1 MKCCCAEK
9 SFAEEGWDLCWFQLL
24 LSCKRKSRMQTISRV
39 PDTEMR
45 AKRQRVER
53 SPIGGVYY
61 CWGETGTTGSE
72 DSRRSKESCGY
83 CNCWE
88 EGDQCRLLRNA
99 CYPSISTAGWTKVKL
114 FIAKI
119 MDSLQ
124 EGARVEIYCSSDKDG
139 VENTMNSGSS
149 FRSCYQFLRRL
160 YWFLLLFSRCTQ
172 INDDDNVVL
181 MMPIFIFL

>member
-1 MKCCCAEK
+1 
-9 SFAEEGWDLCWFQLL
+9 
-24 LSCKRKSRMQTISRV
+24 
-39 PDTEMR
+39 
-45 AKRQRVER
+45 
-53 SPIGGVYY
+53 
-61 CWGETGTTGSE
+61 
-72 DSRRSKESCGY
+72 
-83 CNCWE
+83 
-88 EGDQCRLLRNA
+88 
-99 CYPSISTAGWTKVKL
+99 VKL